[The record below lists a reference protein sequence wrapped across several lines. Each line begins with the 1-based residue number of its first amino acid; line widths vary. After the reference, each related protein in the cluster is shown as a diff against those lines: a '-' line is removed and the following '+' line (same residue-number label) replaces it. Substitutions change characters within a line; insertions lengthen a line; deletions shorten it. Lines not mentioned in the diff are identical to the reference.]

1 LVAALAP
8 GARAN
13 GRPPATVALHFA
25 PNNLTDVYLQ
35 ATFGLLESHD
45 AGATWRWVC
54 EEAIGYTGNYDPD
67 YVITKTG
74 ALFATTFNGLKV
86 RRDGCVFDATPLG
99 TTFVSSVTTDPTG
112 STIYAGAAPVNDMD
126 RKIYS

>member
-1 LVAALAP
+1 MRRLLTVAIVAASATS
-8 GARAN
+8 AWAN
-13 GRPPATVALHFA
+13 GRPPASVTLHFA
-25 PNNLTDVYLQ
+25 PNNPSDVYLQ

-45 AGATWRWVC
+45 AGATFRWVC

-67 YVITKTG
+67 YTITKTG
-74 ALFATTFNGLKV
+74 ALCAPTFDGLKV

-112 STIYAGAAPVNDMD
+112 STI
-126 RKIYS
+126 